1 MELSQLDRE
10 IEELVARAKTEIEE
24 YNTAC
29 KKYINAFT
37 LAFDDGD
44 IHKQPRHPFLPS
56 TQKLEAAVSKR
67 KATFIEKTQ
76 VDDRVKTLKLAEL
89 EDRVPKKVMKM
100 NEQSFHQA
108 VDIAK
113 SQFSAS
119 CGAWLNHVKDL
130 LANAPSDNER
140 ASAMTDKQ
148 AKHPP
153 TPTSNNR
160 QLPSRK
166 TISDESGRLSLK
178 RPLDSQ
184 LSRGQ
189 RETTSETITEMIPR
203 EDKKQKKDAHP
214 IVLGHRPQFDLP
226 SVNDIYRMPYER
238 DNEMRDTRG
247 SDIVQDPDSDEVSI
261 AEVLTH
267 MGR

>member
-1 MELSQLDRE
+1 MRPATNYLSLF
-10 IEELVARAKTEIEE
+10 
-24 YNTAC
+24 Y
-29 KKYINAFT
+29 
-37 LAFDDGD
+37 
-44 IHKQPRHPFLPS
+44 S
-56 TQKLEAAVSKR
+56 TRSK
-67 KATFIEKTQ
+67 
-76 VDDRVKTLKLAEL
+76 
-89 EDRVPKKVMKM
+89 
-100 NEQSFHQA
+100 
-108 VDIAK
+108 
-113 SQFSAS
+113 
-119 CGAWLNHVKDL
+119 
-130 LANAPSDNER
+130 

-153 TPTSNNR
+153 TPTSSNR

-184 LSRGQ
+184 
-189 RETTSETITEMIPR
+189 REPTSETITEMIPR
-203 EDKKQKKDAHP
+203 EDKKQKKDAHT

-226 SVNDIYRMPYER
+226 SVSDICRIPYER
-238 DNEMRDTRG
+238 DNETRGTRG

>member
-1 MELSQLDRE
+1 MYVLGTVFECIDSNPLSPLFFSYICPKRARQLQLKMELSQLDRE

-130 LANAPSDNER
+130 LANAPSGNER
-140 ASAMTDKQ
+140 
-148 AKHPP
+148 
-153 TPTSNNR
+153 
-160 QLPSRK
+160 
-166 TISDESGRLSLK
+166 
-178 RPLDSQ
+178 
-184 LSRGQ
+184 
-189 RETTSETITEMIPR
+189 
-203 EDKKQKKDAHP
+203 
-214 IVLGHRPQFDLP
+214 
-226 SVNDIYRMPYER
+226 
-238 DNEMRDTRG
+238 
-247 SDIVQDPDSDEVSI
+247 VSI
-261 AEVLTH
+261 FVRYHVEI
-267 MGR
+267 

>member
-56 TQKLEAAVSKR
+56 TQKLEEAVSKR
-67 KATFIEKTQ
+67 TATFIEKTQ

-89 EDRVPKKVMKM
+89 EDRVPEKVMKM
-100 NEQSFHQA
+100 NEQAFHQA

-113 SQFSAS
+113 NQFSNS

-130 LANAPSDNER
+130 LANAHSGNER
-140 ASAMTDKQ
+140 
-148 AKHPP
+148 
-153 TPTSNNR
+153 
-160 QLPSRK
+160 
-166 TISDESGRLSLK
+166 
-178 RPLDSQ
+178 
-184 LSRGQ
+184 
-189 RETTSETITEMIPR
+189 
-203 EDKKQKKDAHP
+203 
-214 IVLGHRPQFDLP
+214 
-226 SVNDIYRMPYER
+226 
-238 DNEMRDTRG
+238 
-247 SDIVQDPDSDEVSI
+247 VSI
-261 AEVLTH
+261 FVRHHVEI
-267 MGR
+267 